1 MFLRL
6 FYGKTKVMALA
17 LTNLSTSTNHTTLSA
32 LPKYLSGEVGLLFSP
47 NPPSTILAHFEA
59 YHPSS
64 YARTGTPASRAFT
77 LPSGT
82 LYSRG
87 GEIPVE
93 DDVPLQHSV
102 EPHLRKLGV
111 PTKLDK
117 GKVVLD
123 EAFEVVREGE
133 VLGAGQAG
141 ILKLF
146 GVAIA
151 EFGVSAKCVWER
163 ETGNVKVFEGNG
175 EVENIVQM
183 EVED

>member
-1 MFLRL
+1 
-6 FYGKTKVMALA
+6 MALA

-32 LPKYLSGEVGLLFSP
+32 LPTHLSGEVGLLFSP
-47 NPPSTILAHFEA
+47 NAPTAILAHFEA

-64 YARTGTPASRAFT
+64 YARTGTPASRTFT
-77 LPSGT
+77 LPAGT
-82 LYSRG
+82 LYTRG

-102 EPHLRKLGV
+102 EPYLRKLGV

-141 ILKLF
+141 ILRLF
-146 GVAIA
+146 GVAMA
-151 EFGVSAKCVWER
+151 EFGVSVTCVWER
-163 ETGNVKVFEGNG
+163 ETGNVKVFE
-175 EVENIVQM
+175 EKEKVENIERM